1 MKKSIS
7 KARKNKNSFFKKR
20 VAKNKL
26 GMTYVELLTALAL
39 LALIITSFTPML
51 LSSYETL
58 YDAGVKV
65 QDVYDSKEEMEE
77 GLARRDS
84 ENTAAVQLNMRVN
97 ADAVFSQV
105 NSVGRKVISTFQEG
119 LETVFGQIRARI
131 EIVSPSTVYDNSTSH
146 TIILQ
151 TFGMEYNK
159 ITFGAFPYDTTNDPA
174 ATNKM
179 PADQIHIQ
187 VIVPNKAAKKE
198 TPGTADENRLGT
210 EEDLVYSTGRF
221 CEIENFNYKTG
232 DFDPLGSGG
241 YLLATNKDNEG
252 RIKLKIKSPATG
264 DKLDFTYSPLKVK
277 VYYMNSR
284 GHLKTAADYLYID
297 PATLLMAGET
307 NALIDYYTSAGVEAI
322 DISSSDSVDEADKK
336 IEYRISA
343 EGRQMRTTNSAYLN
357 NAGQRNEPAIGA
369 PRQSGTEIRSIRWID
384 NDETQGLNPYY
395 VMTGTN
401 GSIYRMYCFTS
412 DKADIFDYALGS
424 KIYNTSTGFFDTA
437 QDYIDKVYTTTT
449 GKKVF
454 PSMWGGDFSHI
465 FEYTS
470 AEKRVA
476 YGGSANYA
484 NDQAWTT
491 SAKVG
496 NLERAGLTGDPAYN
510 VMSANAQFC
519 YYYNGSGTNHKF
531 NYKNAK
537 PLSYILTERG
547 WPLRLYGIIGP
558 ADPDKDYYED
568 FAAVWDKANT
578 TVNIRTDTIYKN
590 SAETLTFHYK
600 HKNEK
605 GWQDDYVY
613 GGIRLKTLASYPIN
627 KNMRDTREDYF
638 DGAEDYENTTSMTKL
653 KNVQKTSSDL
663 LNGYGNDVNITDVIY
678 IPGTDTTQGS
688 TFYVGNVH
696 AYANIIQTDK
706 IQADA
711 AQHAQHESETKYID
725 YWWRSWDPIE
735 DTNGWK
741 SGGSM
746 VGRWYRNNS
755 QGIESNACSYPKGVI
770 TDYLVISN
778 KDGTAT
784 YICKHNDNDYS
795 RRAEWEGDYSG
806 YPDNAGNPIGRG
818 YQFCF
823 ANDYINKYDAGISYA
838 NTGGLAS
845 GETAHSRAAFFLP
858 RQNNGWEY
866 LYMEDVSFTFG
877 FASNRERV
885 YTNITYDG
893 TIEYTRSFE
902 RLYWRSHYGQDA
914 QYTKEKGSGGLE
926 WDYISANQAAYSGPA
941 LEPHQQNRAVSDGN
955 GGLQTF
961 ASTADKINYLN
972 HVDNDYYNV
981 WFPGEMYN
989 LNKIASKDGVTV
1001 AVGYA
1006 VAGSTYQYAHPSDN
1020 SVTST
1025 ALGSIYNDGV
1035 LAAMIEGK
1043 DASFVNLL
1051 YYKDNETFDDYSLY
1065 NPSSTEGT
1073 DYPQYAA
1080 YGNVK
1085 YGTHSRDSVQ
1095 FTAVD
1100 LIVENVKESET
1111 ATDYEINYYAYY
1123 GDSKGR
1129 VFRSLVASGSGTT
1142 SGAEG
1147 DMDANEAGA
1156 SLVPYISDT
1165 PTQIQTLSADTPSQ
1179 MVEIVI
1185 NGKGL
1190 DQYFS
1195 RIVTIDAMDD
1205 LIIITGIMRNGGQ
1218 EYFVVGSKDTANN
1231 WTWRAVKNCGFTA
1244 IVNDATIVGGYY
1256 YIVGDGWLAG
1266 VSLDVLRNT
1275 SVTTLTTPSLD
1286 VPLPSSNP
1294 DDLIWCTTSVDL
1306 YAIAGRDTH

>member
-1 MKKSIS
+1 MKRSVFS
-7 KARKNKNSFFKKR
+7 RKAKNSSSRR
-20 VAKNKL
+20 VLRNRL
-26 GMTYVELLTALAL
+26 GMTYVELLTALGL

-65 QDVYDSKEEMEE
+65 QDVYDSKQELEE

-84 ENTAAVQLNMRVN
+84 ENTAAIELDMRVN
-97 ADAVFSQV
+97 ADALFE
-105 NSVGRKVISTFQEG
+105 SVHTSGRKVISTFQEG

-131 EIVSPSTVYDNSTSH
+131 EIVSPSTVYDNKTNH
-146 TIILQ
+146 DIVLQ

-159 ITFGAFPYDTTNDPA
+159 ITFGTFPYDTTNEPGA
-174 ATNKM
+174 ANKM
-179 PADQIHIQ
+179 PSDQIHIQ
-187 VIVPNKAAKKE
+187 VIAPNKSARK
-198 TPGTADENRLGT
+198 TSGTADENMLGT
-210 EEDLVYSTGRF
+210 EDELVYSTGRF
-221 CEIENFNYKTG
+221 CELEYYRTKFTSTNI
-232 DFDPLGSGG
+232 PSSG
-241 YLLATNKDNEG
+241 LKISNDDNAG
-252 RIKLKIKSPATG
+252 RIKLKIKSPASG
-264 DKLDFTYSPLKVK
+264 DPLDFTYSPLKIK

-284 GHLKTAADYLYID
+284 GHLKTVSEYLYID
-297 PATLLMAGET
+297 PATLVMAGET
-307 NALIDYYTSAGVEAI
+307 ASTIDYYTSAGIEAI
-322 DISSSDSVDEADKK
+322 DISTSDDPDDQK
-336 IEYRISA
+336 IEYRLSA
-343 EGRQMRTTNSAYLN
+343 EARKMRISNSPYLA

-369 PRQSGTEIRSIRWID
+369 PSASQTEIRSIRWIA

-412 DKADIFDYALGS
+412 DKPDIFDYSIGAR
-424 KIYNTSTGFFDTA
+424 IYDKSTGFFSTE
-437 QDYIDKVYTTTT
+437 QEYIDRVYTTTT

-454 PSMWGGDFSHI
+454 PALWGGDFAHI

-470 AEKRVA
+470 AVKRVS
-476 YGGSANYA
+476 YGPSANNSGSDETWA
-484 NDQAWTT
+484 T
-491 SAKVG
+491 SATYNGV
-496 NLERAGLTGDPAYN
+496 ERAGRTGDPAYN

-519 YYYNGSGTNHKF
+519 YYYNGAGTAHKF
-531 NYKNAK
+531 GYKDAK
-537 PLSYILTERG
+537 PISYILTERG
-547 WPLRLYGIIGP
+547 WPIRLYGVIGP
-558 ADPDKDYYED
+558 ADPDKDYFED
-568 FAAVWDKANT
+568 FVALWDRNQT
-578 TVNIRTDTIYKN
+578 TANIRTDTAYGN
-590 SAETLTFHYK
+590 SAETLAFHYK
-600 HKNEK
+600 NQNDE
-605 GWQDDYVY
+605 QQSDYVY
-613 GGIRLKTLASYPIN
+613 GGIRIKALASYPIN

-638 DGAEDYENTTSMTKL
+638 DTADDNKYTTSMTKL
-653 KNVQKTSSDL
+653 KNVQKQSEDL
-663 LNGYGNDVNITDVIY
+663 LNGYGNDVNVTDVIY

-688 TFYVGNVH
+688 TFYVGKVH

-706 IQADA
+706 LESGA
-711 AQHAQHESETKYID
+711 ALHHQKKTEGSIFNKK
-725 YWWRSWDPIE
+725 DPIE
-735 DTNGWK
+735 QNGA
-741 SGGSM
+741 
-746 VGRWYRNNS
+746 VGRWYRNASTTLN
-755 QGIESNACSYPKGVI
+755 GNACSYPRGAI
-770 TDYLVISN
+770 TDYLIISN

-806 YPDNAGNPIGRG
+806 NPDSAGNPIGRG

-823 ANDYINKYDAGISYA
+823 AVDYINRYDPGISYN

-845 GETAHSRAAFFLP
+845 GQTAHSRAAFFLP
-858 RQNNGWEY
+858 NQANAWEY

-893 TIEYTRSFE
+893 QVEYTRSFE

-914 QYTKEKGSGGLE
+914 TYYKENGELNFSE
-926 WDYISANQAAYSGPA
+926 FRANQAAYSGA
-941 LEPHQQNRAVSDGN
+941 DLSIHQQNRAVSDGN
-955 GGLQTF
+955 GGLQT
-961 ASTADKINYLN
+961 SQQYLN
-972 HVDNDYYNV
+972 SVDNDYYNV

-1006 VAGSTYQYAHPSDN
+1006 VAGSTYQHSRPNDN

-1043 DASFVNLL
+1043 DSAFVNLL
-1051 YYKDNETFDDYSLY
+1051 YFKDNESFDNYSLY
-1065 NPSSTEGT
+1065 DPTSNVGT
-1073 DYPQYAA
+1073 DYSQYSA

-1100 LIVENVKESET
+1100 LIVENVKASET
-1111 ATDYEINYYAYY
+1111 ARDYTVNYYAYY

-1129 VFRSLVASGSGTT
+1129 VFRSLVASASGTST
-1142 SGAEG
+1142 GNEG
-1147 DMDANEAGA
+1147 EMDAAEAGA

-1165 PTQIQTLSADTPSQ
+1165 PTQIQTLDAGSPSQ

-1190 DQYFS
+1190 DEYFS
-1195 RIVTIDAMDD
+1195 KIVTIDAMDD
-1205 LIIITGIMRNGGQ
+1205 LVIITGEMRNGGQ
-1218 EYFVVGSKDTANN
+1218 EYFVVGTKDTANN
-1231 WTWRAVKNCGFTA
+1231 WTWRTVRNCGFTS
-1244 IVNDATIVGGYY
+1244 IINDATIVGGYY

-1266 VSLDVLRNT
+1266 VSLDVLRDVGV
-1275 SVTTLTTPSLD
+1275 SSLHTP
-1286 VPLPSSNP
+1286 
-1294 DDLIWCTTSVDL
+1294 DLVQSAAGCHSEDPTALLWCGTSVDL
-1306 YAIAGRDTH
+1306 YAIAGRDTQ

>member
-1 MKKSIS
+1 MKKSS
-7 KARKNKNSFFKKR
+7 FSRKAEKGTIRK
-20 VAKNKL
+20 VLKNKL

-65 QDVYDSKEEMEE
+65 QDVYDSKEEIEE

-84 ENTAAVQLNMRVN
+84 ENSAAVQLNMRVN

-131 EIVSPSTVYDNSTSH
+131 EIVSPSTVYDNTTSH

-159 ITFGAFPYDTTNDPA
+159 ITFGSFPYDTTNDPA

-187 VIVPNKAAKKE
+187 VIMPNKQAKK
-198 TPGTADENRLGT
+198 TTGGTADEDRLGT
-210 EEDLVYSTGRF
+210 EDELVYSTGRF
-221 CEIENFNYKTG
+221 CEIENYNYLTDSYDRLG
-232 DFDPLGSGG
+232 DGG
-241 YLLATNKDNEG
+241 FIEINNADNGG
-252 RIKLKIKSPATG
+252 RIKLKINSPASG
-264 DKLDFTYSPLKVK
+264 DKMDFTFSPLKVK

-284 GHLKTAADYLYID
+284 GHLKTAADYLYIE

-307 NALIDYYTSAGVEAI
+307 NALIDYYTSAGVEAV
-322 DISSSDSVDEADKK
+322 DISKSDDEQL
-336 IEYRISA
+336 IEYRLSA
-343 EGRQMRTTNSAYLN
+343 EARKMRTANSAYLK

-369 PRQSGTEIRSIRWID
+369 PGQNNTEIRSIRWID

-412 DKADIFDYALGS
+412 DKADIFDYAMGT
-424 KIYNTSTGFFDTA
+424 KIYDTSTGFFGAT
-437 QDYIDKVYTTTT
+437 QEYIDKVYTTTT

-454 PSMWGGDFSHI
+454 PSMWGGDFAHI

-476 YGGSANYA
+476 YGGSANFA
-484 NDQAWTT
+484 NDQTWTT

-496 NLERAGLTGDPAYN
+496 KLERAGLTGDPAYN

-537 PLSYILTERG
+537 PLSYVLTERG

-558 ADPDKDYYED
+558 ANPDEDYYED

-653 KNVQKTSSDL
+653 KNVQKQSNDL

-725 YWWRSWDPIE
+725 WWWRSWDPIE

-806 YPDNAGNPIGRG
+806 NPDNAGNPIGRG

-838 NTGGLAS
+838 NTGGLQS
-845 GETAHSRAAFFLP
+845 GETAYSRAAFFLP
-858 RQNNGWEY
+858 NQSNKWEY
-866 LYMEDVSFTFG
+866 LYMQDVSFTFG

-914 QYTKEKGSGGLE
+914 QYTKEKGKDGLE
-926 WDYISANQAAYSGPA
+926 WDYINANQAAYSGPA
-941 LEPHQQNRAVSDGN
+941 LAPHQQNRAVSDGN
-955 GGLQTF
+955 GGLQTNQ
-961 ASTADKINYLN
+961 TYLN

-1006 VAGSTYQYAHPSDN
+1006 VAGSSYQYAHPADN

-1043 DASFVNLL
+1043 DDAFVNLL
-1051 YYKDNETFDDYSLY
+1051 YYKDNESFDNYSLY
-1065 NPSSTEGT
+1065 DPTSNVGT
-1073 DYPQYAA
+1073 DYAQYSA
-1080 YGNVK
+1080 YGNIK

-1100 LIVENVKESET
+1100 LIVENVKASET
-1111 ATDYEINYYAYY
+1111 ATNYTVNYYAYY

-1129 VFRSLVASGSGTT
+1129 LFKSLVATGSGSG

-1147 DMDANEAGA
+1147 EMDAAEAGA

-1165 PTQIQTLSADTPSQ
+1165 PTQIQTLGEDEPAK
-1179 MVEIVI
+1179 MVEIVTTD
-1185 NGKGL
+1185 GQTL
-1190 DQYFS
+1190 DKIFS

-1205 LIIITGIMRNGGQ
+1205 LIIVTGQMRNGG
-1218 EYFVVGSKDTANN
+1218 EEHLVIGTKDANTNN
-1231 WTWRAVKNCGFTA
+1231 WTWRKVKNCGFTSL
-1244 IVNDATIVGGYY
+1244 INDATIVGGYY

-1275 SVTTLTTPSLD
+1275 AITTLSTPSLTNAGVGSHSSD
-1286 VPLPSSNP
+1286 VNQL
-1294 DDLIWCTTSVDL
+1294 LWCNTSVKL